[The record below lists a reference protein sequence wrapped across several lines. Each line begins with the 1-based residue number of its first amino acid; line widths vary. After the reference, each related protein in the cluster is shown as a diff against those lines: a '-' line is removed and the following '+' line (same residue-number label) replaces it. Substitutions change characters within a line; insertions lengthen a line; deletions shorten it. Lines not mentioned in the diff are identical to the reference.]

1 MASAE
6 LLRQRQ
12 QRLSAMKA
20 PAPAAAPAA
29 FAAPAAAFAAPVA
42 AAKRMLT
49 PGRSA
54 TYQPAPASSIAG
66 SVIAG
71 LFYLSSAIFVMFLIA
86 IFIHFTVTPIFKFS
100 PYDAGLLNITPSSA
114 ETAWTTSPPTF
125 DLSANVANPVSSDYT
140 ISLDVFVSSQYS
152 SIIAPRVL
160 LYRGKN
166 FVTLPVS
173 TKKENVAS
181 LFSNTNLLVYVDNM
195 TNDLNVVATT
205 TTKEAI
211 PPIKNIPLNTP
222 FKLTIVYMP
231 TFMEVYINGKL
242 QATRV
247 FKTPPITSTYGFWPP
262 PSSVSSLVKVGNFS
276 FWPDALPSSAI
287 REGSITASRDFFT
300 KVT

>member
-12 QRLSAMKA
+12 QRLSNPVASVKPAMA
-20 PAPAAAPAA
+20 AQAAAAQS
-29 FAAPAAAFAAPVA
+29 AAAQAV
-42 AAKRMLT
+42 AAKRVLT

-54 TYQPAPASSIAG
+54 TYQPVPVTSIAG
-66 SVIAG
+66 TVVAG
-71 LFYLSSAIFVMFLIA
+71 LFYLSSAIFIIFLIA
-86 IFIHFTVTPIFKFS
+86 IFVHFTVTPIFKFS
-100 PYDAGLLNITPSSA
+100 PYDTGFLSIPTMTA
-114 ETAWTTSPPTF
+114 ESAWTLSPPAF

-140 ISLDVFVSSQYS
+140 ISMDVFVSSQYS

-160 LYRGKN
+160 LYRGKAP
-166 FVTLPVS
+166 VTLPV
-173 TKKENVAS
+173 TAKDKDLAT
-181 LFSNTNLLVYVDNM
+181 LFPNTNLLVYVDNM

-247 FKTPPITSTYGFWPP
+247 FKTPPATSTYGFWPP

-276 FWPDALPSSAI
+276 FWPDALPASAI
-287 REGSITASRDFFT
+287 RESASTASSDFFT

>member
-12 QRLSAMKA
+12 QRLSA
-20 PAPAAAPAA
+20 PAA
-29 FAAPAAAFAAPVA
+29 FAAPAPAAPLA
-42 AAKRMLT
+42 AAKRMIT

-54 TYQPAPASSIAG
+54 TYQPAAVSSIAG
-66 SVIAG
+66 TVIAI
-71 LFYLSSAIFVMFLIA
+71 LFYLSSAIFIIFLIA
-86 IFIHFTVTPIFKFS
+86 IFIHFTMRPIFKFS
-100 PYDAGLLNITPSSA
+100 PYDNGLLSITASSA
-114 ETAWTTSPPTF
+114 ETAWTTSPPAF

-140 ISLDVFVSSQYS
+140 VSIDVFVSSQYS

-160 LYRGKN
+160 LYRGTN
-166 FVTLPVS
+166 AVTLPVTAKQS
-173 TKKENVAS
+173 DLAT
-181 LFSNTNLLVYVDNM
+181 LFPTTNLLVYVDNM

-205 TTKEAI
+205 RTREAI

-247 FKTPPITSTYGFWPP
+247 FTTSPITSTYGFWPP
-262 PSSVSSLVKVGNFS
+262 PNSVKSLVKVGNFS

-287 REGSITASRDFFT
+287 REGSSLASSEFFT

>member
-20 PAPAAAPAA
+20 PAPAA
-29 FAAPAAAFAAPVA
+29 FAAPASAAPFA
-42 AAKRMLT
+42 AAKRILT

-66 SVIAG
+66 TVIAG
-71 LFYLSSAIFVMFLIA
+71 LFYLSSAIFVIFLIA
-86 IFIHFTVTPIFKFS
+86 IFIHFTVTPVFKFS
-100 PYDAGLLNITPSSA
+100 PYDNGLLNVTPSSA
-114 ETAWTTSPPTF
+114 ETAWTSSPPAF

-140 ISLDVFVSSQYS
+140 ISMDVFVSSQYS

-166 FVTLPVS
+166 AVNLPVTAKQS
-173 TKKENVAS
+173 DLAA
-181 LFSNTNLLVYVDNM
+181 LFSTTNLLVYVDNM

-247 FKTPPITSTYGFWPP
+247 FKTAPITSTYGFWPP
-262 PSSVSSLVKVGNFS
+262 PNSVKSLVKVGNFS

-287 REGSITASRDFFT
+287 REGSVTASSDFFT